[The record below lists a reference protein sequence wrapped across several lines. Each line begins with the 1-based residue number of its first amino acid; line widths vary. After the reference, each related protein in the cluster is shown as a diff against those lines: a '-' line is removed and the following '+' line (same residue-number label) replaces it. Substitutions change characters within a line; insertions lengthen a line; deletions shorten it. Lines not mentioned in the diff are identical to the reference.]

1 MNRITR
7 ILALPLLSA
16 GIIGGAA
23 LGLAGTAGAAMTVND
38 DGSMV
43 ATPDTVAQPWVG
55 WPRVGYGYGYYWPQ
69 QGFSAPSWSIQQSH

>member
-1 MNRITR
+1 MTR
-7 ILALPLLSA
+7 FTRLIALPTLSA

-43 ATPDTVAQPWVG
+43 ATPDTVAQPWTG
-55 WPRVGYGYGYYWPQ
+55 WPRRGYGYYYWPQ
-69 QGFSAPSWSIQQSH
+69 QGFTPHMDTTVQQSR